1 MYGFLPYIIGEAAII
16 YPASMFSKRCLMAI
30 SRSPKISKRSK
41 SERLEARVT
50 PQQKELLQYAAEL
63 QGLSLTDFLVTSA
76 QRIAEAAIREHNVI
90 TLTKRD
96 SMAFAEAL
104 LNPRQPNADLRAAFA
119 RYSQEVE
126 SGD

>member
-1 MYGFLPYIIGEAAII
+1 
-16 YPASMFSKRCLMAI
+16 MAI
-30 SRSPKISKRSK
+30 SRSPKIPRASK

-50 PQQKELLQYAAEL
+50 PQQKELLQHAAEL
-63 QGLSLTDFLVTSA
+63 QGLSLTDFLITSA
-76 QRIAEAAIREHNVI
+76 QQIAEATIREHSVI

-104 LNPRQPNADLRAAFA
+104 LNPQQPNAELRAAFA

-126 SGD
+126 HSE

>member
-1 MYGFLPYIIGEAAII
+1 
-16 YPASMFSKRCLMAI
+16 MAI